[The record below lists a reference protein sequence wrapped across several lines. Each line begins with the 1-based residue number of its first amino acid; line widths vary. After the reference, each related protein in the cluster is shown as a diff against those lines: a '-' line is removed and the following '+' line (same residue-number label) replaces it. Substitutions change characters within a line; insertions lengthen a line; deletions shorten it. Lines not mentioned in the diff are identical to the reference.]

1 MVLEARDSLLAVI
14 APALPLRRFLRRGR
28 AIARALRVIRPKR
41 PMQLAAARRI
51 LVGQLG

>member
-14 APALPLRRFLRRGR
+14 APVLPLRRFLRQGR

-41 PMQLAAARRI
+41 PMQLSTMRSI
-51 LVGQLG
+51 LLHS